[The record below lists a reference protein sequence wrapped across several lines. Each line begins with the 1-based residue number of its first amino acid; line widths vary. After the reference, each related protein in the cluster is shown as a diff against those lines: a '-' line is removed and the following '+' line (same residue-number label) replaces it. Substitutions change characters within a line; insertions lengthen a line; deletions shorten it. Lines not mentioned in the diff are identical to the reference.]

1 MNNPF
6 LPLRHSNFRYYWIGM
21 CISLIGTWMQNVA
34 QPWLAY
40 KLTGSAFL
48 LGLVGALQFMPILL
62 FSLFAGVLVDK
73 ISKKKILFFTQS
85 ASLVVTLIL
94 AILDL
99 SGHIQFW
106 HILVLATALGF
117 VNTLDMPARQSF
129 VIQLVGK
136 EDLMNAIAL
145 NSAVFNT
152 ARIVGPAI
160 AGVVMGYY
168 GTGMCFLINSIS
180 FAAVVIS
187 LFFIHPLPVQAVRQ
201 TANRRLL
208 EDILVDIKD
217 GLRYIYQRRILL
229 DATLLMTIIGTFA
242 MNNNVL
248 IPVFSE
254 VVLKQNAMG
263 MGILFSFSGI
273 GALIGAMLVAVT
285 SKSGPN
291 KLVIYAVPTVIG
303 IFLILNSFT
312 TNFLLAGVYIA
323 VTGLFFNLFSSTINS
338 TMQLNTGNEYRGR
351 VMSVY
356 TLVFSGSTP
365 IGNLYAGLADD
376 YIGAR
381 FGFAACGVIVLILLI
396 PMYLYK
402 LRSRNRA
409 GAEACAAGAPTI
421 RLSARRPGSRE
432 VIATAAALRLRQRP
446 GPPSHAPVPG

>member
-1 MNNPF
+1 
-6 LPLRHSNFRYYWIGM
+6 M

-40 KLTGSAFL
+40 TLTKSAFL
-48 LGLVGALQFMPILL
+48 LGVVGAIQFMPVLL
-62 FSLFAGVLVDK
+62 FSLFAGVLVDRFD
-73 ISKKKILFFTQS
+73 KKKILIFTQS

-94 AILDL
+94 ALLDFG
-99 SGHIQFW
+99 GHIQYW
-106 HILVLATALGF
+106 HILVLAAALGF

-129 VIQLVGK
+129 VIQMVGK

-160 AGVVMGYY
+160 AGVVMGLV
-168 GTGMCFLINSIS
+168 GVGVCFLANSIS

-187 LFFIHPLPVQAVRQ
+187 LFFIHPMKITSQDRPAQDNSLSIRH
-201 TANRRLL
+201 
-208 EDILVDIKD
+208 ILAEIKE
-217 GLRYIYQRRILL
+217 GIKYIYRRPILL
-229 DATLLMTIIGTFA
+229 DAVLFMAIIGTFA

-254 VVLKQNAMG
+254 VVLKQGGMG
-263 MGILFSFSGI
+263 LGILFSCSGI
-273 GALIGAMLVAVT
+273 GAFIGAMLVAVT

-291 KLVIYAVPTVIG
+291 KFVIYVVPTIIG

-312 TNFLLAGVYIA
+312 TNFLMAGLYIA
-323 VTGLFFNLFSSTINS
+323 ATGLFFNLFSSTINS
-338 TMQLNTGNEYRGR
+338 TLQINTGNEFRGR

-376 YIGAR
+376 YLGAR
-381 FGFAACGVIVLILLI
+381 FGFAACGAITVILLI

-402 LRSRNRA
+402 LRNRKRMVMRD
-409 GAEACAAGAPTI
+409 E
-421 RLSARRPGSRE
+421 
-432 VIATAAALRLRQRP
+432 
-446 GPPSHAPVPG
+446 

>member
-1 MNNPF
+1 MSAPDQTKRSLNNPF

-40 KLTGSAFL
+40 TLTKSAFL
-48 LGLVGALQFMPILL
+48 LGVVGAIQFMPVLL
-62 FSLFAGVLVDK
+62 FSLFAGVLVDRFD
-73 ISKKKILFFTQS
+73 KKKILIFTQS

-94 AILDL
+94 ALLDFG
-99 SGHIQFW
+99 GHIQYW
-106 HILVLATALGF
+106 HILVLAAALGF

-129 VIQLVGK
+129 VIQMVGK

-160 AGVVMGYY
+160 AGVVMGLV
-168 GTGMCFLINSIS
+168 GVGVCFLANSIS

-187 LFFIHPLPVQAVRQ
+187 LFFIHPMKITSQDRPAQDNSLSIRH
-201 TANRRLL
+201 
-208 EDILVDIKD
+208 ILAEIKE
-217 GLRYIYQRRILL
+217 GIKYIYRRPILL
-229 DATLLMTIIGTFA
+229 DAVLFMAIIGTFA

-254 VVLKQNAMG
+254 VVLKQGGMG
-263 MGILFSFSGI
+263 LGILFSCSGI
-273 GALIGAMLVAVT
+273 GAFIGAMLVAVT

-291 KLVIYAVPTVIG
+291 KFVIYVVPTIIG

-312 TNFLLAGVYIA
+312 TNFLMAGLYIA
-323 VTGLFFNLFSSTINS
+323 ATGLFFNLFSSTINS
-338 TMQLNTGNEYRGR
+338 TLQINTGNEFRGR

-376 YIGAR
+376 YLGAR
-381 FGFAACGVIVLILLI
+381 FGFAACGAITVILLI

-402 LRSRNRA
+402 LRNRKRMVMSD
-409 GAEACAAGAPTI
+409 E
-421 RLSARRPGSRE
+421 
-432 VIATAAALRLRQRP
+432 
-446 GPPSHAPVPG
+446 

>member
-1 MNNPF
+1 
-6 LPLRHSNFRYYWIGM
+6 M
-21 CISLIGTWMQNVA
+21 CVSLIGTWMQNVA

-48 LGLVGALQFMPILL
+48 LGLVGAIQFMPILL

-73 ISKKKILFFTQS
+73 IPKKKILFFTQS

-106 HILVLATALGF
+106 HILVLAAALGL

-160 AGVVMGYY
+160 AGVLLGYY
-168 GTGMCFLINSIS
+168 GPGMCFLTNSIS

-187 LFFIHPLPVQAVRQ
+187 LFFIHPLPMQFVRQ
-201 TANRRLL
+201 ATNRHFLA
-208 EDILVDIKD
+208 DILADIKD
-217 GLRYIYQRRILL
+217 GLSYIYQRQILL
-229 DATLLMTIIGTFA
+229 DCTLLMAIIGTFA

-254 VVLKQNAMG
+254 VVLKQGGMG
-263 MGILFSFSGI
+263 LGILFSCSGI

-291 KLVIYAVPTVIG
+291 KLVIYLVPTIIG

-312 TNFLLAGVYIA
+312 INFLLAGFYIA

-338 TMQLNTGNEYRGR
+338 TMQLNTGNEFRGR

-376 YIGAR
+376 YLGAR
-381 FGFAACGVIVLILLI
+381 FGFAACGAIVLILLI
-396 PMYLYK
+396 PMYVYK
-402 LRSRNRA
+402 LMNMKR
-409 GAEACAAGAPTI
+409 
-421 RLSARRPGSRE
+421 
-432 VIATAAALRLRQRP
+432 AAAEDRL
-446 GPPSHAPVPG
+446 PSG